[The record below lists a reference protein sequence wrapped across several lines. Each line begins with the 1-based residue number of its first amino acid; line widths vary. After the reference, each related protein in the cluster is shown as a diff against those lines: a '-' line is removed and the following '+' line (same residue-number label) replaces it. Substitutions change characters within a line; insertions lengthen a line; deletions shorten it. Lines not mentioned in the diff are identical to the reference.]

1 MFESYVTYTPGK
13 KYIENSISLRNG
25 ELRTTY
31 GNEELKID
39 DSVMFLPLSQAAEI
53 IEDLERD
60 YYNSKPWLESDY
72 DEWTDLL
79 ECLPPIRWTRTGTI
93 EFFFLGEASC
103 SHYHVC
109 CAKAKDKY
117 FTRTISRFTST
128 QEIEQSLLSV

>member
-1 MFESYVTYTPGK
+1 MFESYVTYTPGI
-13 KYIENSISLRNG
+13 KYIEDAISFRNG

-31 GNEELKID
+31 GDKDLRID
-39 DSVMFLPLSQAAEI
+39 DSVMFLPLSHAAEI
-53 IEDLERD
+53 IEDIERD

-79 ECLPPIRWTRTGTI
+79 ECVPPIRWTRTDSI
-93 EFFFLGEASC
+93 ELFFLGEASC

-109 CAKAKDKY
+109 CAKVKDKY